1 MESSGPLSL
10 MKKFLITFLS
20 RKFIGHYYFFAEAE
34 LSWLDAKSR
43 ADNNLPCF
51 LQSMVAFLQ
60 RKKQH
65 PLSSCKRK
73 TFGPVLMVWFNL
85 SNFISCVGKRL
96 LWSLP
101 FID

>member
-34 LSWLDAKSR
+34 LSRLDAKSR

-51 LQSMVAFLQ
+51 LLSRIFFSTKKKTSATFLLQ
-60 RKKQH
+60 KEDF
-65 PLSSCKRK
+65 SS
-73 TFGPVLMVWFNL
+73 
-85 SNFISCVGKRL
+85 
-96 LWSLP
+96 
-101 FID
+101 